1 MKNPHVFSSNPL
13 DRGDRE
19 RRDEKWI
26 AAQAHDTLAPGGWL
40 VLEHG
45 FDQGGAVRTLLGER
59 GFQDVTT
66 RQDLEGRDRVTL
78 GHV

>member
-1 MKNPHVFSSNPL
+1 MS
-13 DRGDRE
+13 
-19 RRDEKWI
+19 DEDDAPQHPGEWEMI
-26 AAQAHDTLAPGGWL
+26 EDTGSGIRQWRQLVPGGWL